1 MKYPIPQ
8 NKKRGCLCRD
18 GQTYSV
24 ECCEGDYFNQGIGSV
39 TGSFVNGVF
48 QDSSGTIYQ
57 IDTER
62 TIGVTTTTIAP
73 TTTATP
79 TTTVAPTTTLAPTT
93 TTLAPTTTTIAP
105 TTTLAPTT
113 TTLAPTTTTAA
124 PTTTI
129 ATTTTVAKTYLS
141 GTNVGSGDY
150 IAIDFDFSSSTPEIS
165 IWANDPITGKSHAD
179 TIAKEIGDYL
189 AQQLTSLNSSFSFL
203 QGENFQFFNSS
214 NTQLASLE
222 NALGTGICSYP
233 SPATTGSFPSVP
245 YGASASSSWTSRGIK
260 FSSSA
265 AYTTSGGTTGPH
277 MLWSNGSDQ
286 GFYFK
291 FHT

>member
-18 GQTYSV
+18 ALTYSV
-24 ECCEGDYFNQGIGSV
+24 ECCGEDYFNQGVGSV
-39 TGSFVNGVF
+39 TGNFPVTTT
-48 QDSSGTIYQ
+48 TIA
-57 IDTER
+57 TTTTASPTT
-62 TIGVTTTTIAP
+62 TIIPTTTISPTTTIAP
-73 TTTATP
+73 TTTL
-79 TTTVAPTTTLAPTT
+79 APTTTTLTPTT

-113 TTLAPTTTTAA
+113 TTLAPTTTTAV

-129 ATTTTVAKTYLS
+129 ATTTTLAKIYLS

-150 IAIDFDFSSSTPEIS
+150 IAIDFDFTSTTPEIS

-179 TIAKEIGDYL
+179 AIANEIGDYL
-189 AQQLTSLNSSFSFL
+189 AQQNTSLNSSFSFL

-222 NALGTGICSYP
+222 NYLGLGTFNYP

-265 AYTTSGGTTGPH
+265 VYNTSGGTSGPH
-277 MLWSNGSDQ
+277 MIWSNGLDQ
-286 GFYFK
+286 GFYFR